1 MRRTFPDVQML
12 QMSGRRDVIDVELR
26 RCDKI
31 KWMTLPLTLPFY
43 PDALRVRLLNMVH
56 SLRGRPEATSAP
68 CEFDFDESVIQIGL
82 GLRPSLNLVA
92 VARC

>member
-1 MRRTFPDVQML
+1 MQM
-12 QMSGRRDVIDVELR
+12 MSGRRDVIDVELH
-26 RCDKI
+26 RCNKI
-31 KWMTLPLTLPFY
+31 KWMTLPFTLPFY

-68 CEFDFDESVIQIGL
+68 REFDFDESVIQIGP